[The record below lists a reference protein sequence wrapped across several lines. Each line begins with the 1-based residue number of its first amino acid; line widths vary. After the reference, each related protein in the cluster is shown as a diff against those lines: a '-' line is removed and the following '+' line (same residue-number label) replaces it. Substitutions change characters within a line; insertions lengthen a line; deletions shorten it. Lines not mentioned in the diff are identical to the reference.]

1 MQAQVKKRWILK
13 KFFKRCPNFC
23 VDIHLMRIRF
33 HLISHPIV
41 VIPWR
46 DIFNSKVKRSNFKM
60 PKLDIV
66 IKLKRSRLE
75 IVHAKNNIGNW
86 KNWWMGFQ
94 KFSFLILEFFIIL
107 FFAAIKRLLSIEND
121 FIRTSFS
128 NFKVLSGIER
138 QI

>member
-1 MQAQVKKRWILK
+1 MDLKK
-13 KFFKRCPNFC
+13 KFFKRSPNFC

-41 VIPWR
+41 VIHCK
-46 DIFNSKVKRSNFKM
+46 DIFNSGVKRSNFKM